1 MKKKSNDGTATN
13 SSDVGVCSCNMKTE
27 SEMIQFLKKK
37 NNEIAHLL
45 AVEQQKLKQTDTISK
60 IEDVFDKDDKILNC
74 NCFLR
79 TSNKMIQYLN
89 KQHKRLL
96 DYLLSEKSK
105 RCNEDQC
112 EKQSQEKSL
121 QNELKSKLCDEEIF
135 KKSVETQNESC
146 KTAESD
152 ISVITLDDESDDG
165 NKNNHQT
172 IIDIRYLRF
181 SLELNPYIKLLVIK
195 RKLL

>member
-1 MKKKSNDGTATN
+1 M
-13 SSDVGVCSCNMKTE
+13 
-27 SEMIQFLKKK
+27 
-37 NNEIAHLL
+37 
-45 AVEQQKLKQTDTISK
+45 
-60 IEDVFDKDDKILNC
+60 
-74 NCFLR
+74 
-79 TSNKMIQYLN
+79 
-89 KQHKRLL
+89 
-96 DYLLSEKSK
+96 
-105 RCNEDQC
+105 
-112 EKQSQEKSL
+112 
-121 QNELKSKLCDEEIF
+121 CDEEIF